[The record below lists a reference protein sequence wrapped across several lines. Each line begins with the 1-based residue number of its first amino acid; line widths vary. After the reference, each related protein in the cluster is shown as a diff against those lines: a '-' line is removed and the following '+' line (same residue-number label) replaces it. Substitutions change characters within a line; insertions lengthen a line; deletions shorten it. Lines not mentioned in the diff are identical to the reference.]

1 MKLILEDEGH
11 LYGNFLFHILSIYC
25 KFPLFQF
32 LSRGIDMHI
41 PILTGVQNERISKKA
56 KIMHILGIGAFKQLQ
71 IVSLDIS
78 LKIYFFVFAY
88 VVFIYISKVL
98 KSR

>member
-1 MKLILEDEGH
+1 MKLFLEDEGH
-11 LYGNFLFHILSIYC
+11 LYGNLLFHILSIYC

-32 LSRGIDMHI
+32 LS
-41 PILTGVQNERISKKA
+41 GVQNERISKNA

-71 IVSLDIS
+71 IVSLEIS
-78 LKIYFFVFAY
+78 LKISFFVFAY
-88 VVFIYISKVL
+88 FFYIYISKMQVL